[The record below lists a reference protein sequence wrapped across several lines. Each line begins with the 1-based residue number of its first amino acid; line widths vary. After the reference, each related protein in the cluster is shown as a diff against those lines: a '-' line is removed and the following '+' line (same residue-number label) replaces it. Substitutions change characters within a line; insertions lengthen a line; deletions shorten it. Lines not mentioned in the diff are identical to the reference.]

1 MSEARRRSRSPAV
14 ENGKEDG
21 RPLLELDDDND
32 PRGIK
37 RKQPVQGRSFKVIG
51 HMVLAMQRF
60 KASLNPTYTYGK
72 RPSIS
77 SPGQSQGTES
87 GEAGVAGLPH
97 SRSIGSERGSE
108 PAPEQYVYAG
118 RGHKADYLFKS
129 LPKPDPPLKVQDSSG
144 G

>member
-21 RPLLELDDDND
+21 RPLLELDYDND

-60 KASLNPTYTYGK
+60 KGEPLLRMMSL
-72 RPSIS
+72 RMSI
-77 SPGQSQGTES
+77 
-87 GEAGVAGLPH
+87 
-97 SRSIGSERGSE
+97 
-108 PAPEQYVYAG
+108 
-118 RGHKADYLFKS
+118 YL
-129 LPKPDPPLKVQDSSG
+129 
-144 G
+144 